1 MLRFIISALLLL
13 PFVLFKPRLRCEILP
28 TLPIAMIISLF
39 FQYFLSVFFKSLNT
53 TIVLNT
59 GALYT
64 LIPFIT
70 ALLCI
75 FVFREKMSFKQVIV
89 YLLGVAGTFWVVF
102 NGDMDLLLSFSLN
115 KGDLIFIVGTL
126 SMSCYAISMKQ
137 IGNIAL

>member
-1 MLRFIISALLLL
+1 
-13 PFVLFKPRLRCEILP
+13 
-28 TLPIAMIISLF
+28 
-39 FQYFLSVFFKSLNT
+39 
-53 TIVLNT
+53 
-59 GALYT
+59 
-64 LIPFIT
+64 
-70 ALLCI
+70 
-75 FVFREKMSFKQVIV
+75 MSFKQVIV